1 MPREHYSDLIALVA
15 VAEARSFTAAAAKL
29 GISQSTL
36 SHTIR
41 QLESR
46 LGVRLLTRTTRN
58 VSVTESGEKLLKVAA
73 PRLRDIENQLR
84 AIADSG
90 SLPSG
95 TVRIVCSE
103 YAANTVV
110 WPTLAKLLPEH
121 PRIKVEVVVEQVA
134 RDLAQG
140 RFDLGVRLGDELD
153 KDTAGVRIGPDLKFV
168 IVGAPAYFS
177 AKAVPLEP
185 EDLLEHDCITLMSGG
200 QNLFPWALKKGM
212 RATVAK
218 VDGRLSFSG
227 VYQVLNAALEGFG
240 LAYIPEALAQPH
252 IVSGDLIAVLPEW
265 WQSFP
270 GFHLYYTKQ
279 PDMSRAVKTVLAT
292 FSNSQ

>member
-1 MPREHYSDLIALVA
+1 MPKEHYSDLIALVA

-73 PRLRDIENQLR
+73 PRLRDIETQLR

-121 PRIKVEVVVEQVA
+121 PKIKVEVVVEQIA
-134 RDLAQG
+134 RDLSQG

-153 KDTAGVRIGPDLKFV
+153 KDTSGIRIGPDLKFV
-168 IVGAPAYFS
+168 IVGAPSYF
-177 AKAVPLEP
+177 AGREVPQEP

-200 QNLFPWALKKGM
+200 QNLFPWALRKGT

-227 VYQVLNAALEGFG
+227 VYQVLGAALEGFG
-240 LAYIPEALAQPH
+240 LAYIPQSLAGPY
-252 IVSGDLIAVLPEW
+252 VDRGELVTVLPEW

-270 GFHLYYTKQ
+270 GFHLYYTNQ
-279 PDMSRAVKTVLAT
+279 PDMSRAVKAVIAT
-292 FSNSQ
+292 FSNKE